1 MRTAILAAVLTLVA
15 ATAAPALADPAG
27 AEVEAFM
34 ANYIKLWNA
43 DDAQTITTQIY
54 KFDAPGNP
62 LQTVDGFQKS
72 YAALKA
78 NGYDHSETHS
88 IHGCVLSRTSAL
100 AELRFGRMT
109 KDGKPYAE
117 GSGNLVSLYQLK
129 MTPDG
134 WRVAAMIGM
143 DPSAKFDCASYTPSA
158 ANAGRGGGGRRGGQ

>member
-1 MRTAILAAVLTLVA
+1 MRAALIAIALTLAAG
-15 ATAAPALADPAG
+15 PALADPPA

-43 DDAQTITTQIY
+43 DDAQAITTQIY

-78 NGYDHSETHS
+78 RGYDHSETHS
-88 IHGCVLSRTSAL
+88 IHGCILSRTSAL

-109 KDGKPYAE
+109 KDGKPYTE

-143 DPSAKFDCASYTPSA
+143 DPSAKFDCVSYTPSA
-158 ANAGRGGGGRRGGQ
+158 SNAGRAGGGRRGGQ